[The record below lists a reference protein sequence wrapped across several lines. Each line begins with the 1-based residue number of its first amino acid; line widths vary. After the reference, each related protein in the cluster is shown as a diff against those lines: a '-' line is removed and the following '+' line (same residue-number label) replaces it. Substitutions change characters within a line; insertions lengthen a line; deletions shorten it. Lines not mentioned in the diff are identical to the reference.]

1 VLKWAQCGFHEK
13 RTGTCYAE
21 LVFLYLVGSVSHV
34 VHFSVSGPRNIN
46 TLFFMHGCARCGFLK
61 KCIATC
67 YAELLFL
74 RSGRVTS
81 MHYFC
86 MLWSD
91 WYEFHKKHIT
101 RHYAELGF
109 LHPVGSTG
117 HIVHYG
123 GFGL

>member
-1 VLKWAQCGFHEK
+1 MLEWAQCGFHEK

-81 MHYFC
+81 MHYFSC
-86 MLWSD
+86 SGRTGTD
-91 WYEFHKKHIT
+91 STKSTSQDIT
-101 RHYAELGF
+101 LNLGF
-109 LHPVGSTG
+109 CIQWDLRVT
-117 HIVHYG
+117 
-123 GFGL
+123 